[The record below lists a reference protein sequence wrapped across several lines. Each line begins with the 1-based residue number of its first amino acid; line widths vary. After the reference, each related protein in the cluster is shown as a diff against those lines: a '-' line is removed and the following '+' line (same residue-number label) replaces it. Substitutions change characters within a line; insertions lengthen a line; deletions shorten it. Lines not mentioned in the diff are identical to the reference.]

1 MDIENLS
8 SQAKIKGLNLLGTG
22 DFTHPI
28 WFNELK
34 TKLVK
39 DEETGFYKHDGIYFV
54 PQTELSL
61 MYTDGEKGRKVH
73 HCIISPDLETAE
85 QITEWIKTKGRVDY
99 DGRPIFGFDSVEFVE
114 KIMEINKDNFIFP
127 AHCLLPDTMLHCN
140 PNNKKIKDIQIGDN
154 ILTHKCRF
162 KTVKHV
168 YIRQYSGKVH
178 KIVPWYF
185 REGLTTTPEHPFF
198 VIKSF
203 KKCSWIKGICKPLC
217 SQRMECKRKHYNGYN
232 PEWVQAKN
240 LEIGDFLLYPRPIEI
255 KDVDIVHM
263 NKIVSHK
270 RASSDCVLPKTS
282 RNKRNM
288 IQTAIKINNNFC
300 RLAGYYVA
308 EGYLVRNEAIGF
320 SFHAKEKEYANEVIK
335 FMKESFSITSFKIDN
350 RRENQ
355 MDIVFYSHILN
366 ELFKKLFYN
375 NGSRAWNKCIPDW
388 MILLPNH
395 KIAEV
400 LRGWWRGD
408 AGYTVSRKLANQ
420 MKMICLKLGII
431 PSIGIETAEKFN
443 ARKHFING
451 REIKTANNT
460 FVFSNLSFFE
470 EDYGMLNEYCFRKFV
485 NRRAMK
491 HGWIDDNYIYL
502 PIRTI
507 KSENYAGRVYNLEVE
522 DDNSYVTEYATV
534 HNCWTP
540 WFGLLGSMSGFDSIE
555 ECYKDQT
562 KHIHAIETG
571 LSSTPA
577 MNWRISSLDKFVP
590 ISNSDSHSPWPFRL
604 GREANVFEFAKP
616 SYNELID
623 SMIKKDKNR
632 FLYTVE
638 VDPGYGKYHFDGHRN
653 CGIVMNPSDAIAV
666 KDICPKCNKKMTL
679 GVLHRV
685 EELADR
691 PEGFVPKHAIP
702 FKTVIPVQEIISAIY
717 GQEITTKKVSD
728 AFRKLIARFGTEL
741 NILLHVPEH
750 EIAKETSPELAKAI
764 MLNRENKIYVK
775 PGYDGEYGIP
785 EFPQNLFLGKPQKQK
800 SLGEF

>member
-1 MDIENLS
+1 LQIVADLHIHSKYSRATSTSMDIENLS

-114 KIMEINKDNFIFP
+114 KIMEINSKNFVFP
-127 AHCLLPDTMLHCN
+127 AH
-140 PNNKKIKDIQIGDN
+140 I
-154 ILTHKCRF
+154 
-162 KTVKHV
+162 
-168 YIRQYSGKVH
+168 
-178 KIVPWYF
+178 
-185 REGLTTTPEHPFF
+185 
-198 VIKSF
+198 
-203 KKCSWIKGICKPLC
+203 
-217 SQRMECKRKHYNGYN
+217 
-232 PEWVQAKN
+232 
-240 LEIGDFLLYPRPIEI
+240 
-255 KDVDIVHM
+255 
-263 NKIVSHK
+263 
-270 RASSDCVLPKTS
+270 
-282 RNKRNM
+282 
-288 IQTAIKINNNFC
+288 
-300 RLAGYYVA
+300 
-308 EGYLVRNEAIGF
+308 
-320 SFHAKEKEYANEVIK
+320 
-335 FMKESFSITSFKIDN
+335 
-350 RRENQ
+350 
-355 MDIVFYSHILN
+355 
-366 ELFKKLFYN
+366 
-375 NGSRAWNKCIPDW
+375 
-388 MILLPNH
+388 
-395 KIAEV
+395 
-400 LRGWWRGD
+400 
-408 AGYTVSRKLANQ
+408 
-420 MKMICLKLGII
+420 
-431 PSIGIETAEKFN
+431 
-443 ARKHFING
+443 
-451 REIKTANNT
+451 
-460 FVFSNLSFFE
+460 
-470 EDYGMLNEYCFRKFV
+470 
-485 NRRAMK
+485 
-491 HGWIDDNYIYL
+491 
-502 PIRTI
+502 
-507 KSENYAGRVYNLEVE
+507 
-522 DDNSYVTEYATV
+522 
-534 HNCWTP
+534 WTP
-540 WFGLLGSMSGFDSIE
+540 YFGILGSMSGFDSIE

-653 CGIVMNPSDAIAV
+653 CGIVMSPSDAIAV
-666 KDICPKCNKKMTL
+666 KDTCPKCNKKMTL

-741 NILLHVPEH
+741 NILLYVPEH

-775 PGYDGEYGIP
+775 PGYDGEYGVP
-785 EFPQNLFLGKPQKQK
+785 EFPQNLFMGKPSKQK